1 MLKIKSIL
9 FAAGAGF
16 IFSFLTGLLS
26 GNPFSVI
33 FIRSITGSIFFTVI
47 ITAAAFVLKK
57 ALPEIDQLLNNNS
70 EELSGEE
77 AGSGLDVVIEDEN
90 PYTPAEDEK
99 SETKDMDEEKLLH
112 KDFIEEV
119 EEESI
124 DDISILKEAED
135 SDDTGDVVEVM
146 DDGMKGNSL
155 PELDENVSFL
165 PGSSSDNSLGED
177 NDAMNQLGV
186 NADPGTMAKAIKTIL
201 KRDHEG

>member
-9 FAAGAGF
+9 FVAGAGF

-33 FIRSITGSIFFTVI
+33 FFRSFVGSLFFTFIVL
-47 ITAAAFVLKK
+47 TAVFVLKK
-57 ALPEIDQLLNNNS
+57 ALPEIDELFKNNS
-70 EELSGEE
+70 EDPSGVKT
-77 AGSGLDVVIEDEN
+77 AGEGLDVVIEDEN
-90 PYTPAEDEK
+90 PYISVDEEK
-99 SETKDMDEEKLLH
+99 SEDTEIDEEKILQ

-135 SDDTGDVVEVM
+135 SDDAEEVIEVM
-146 DDGMKGNSL
+146 DDSMNSNSL
-155 PELDENVSFL
+155 PELDENISFIS
-165 PGSSSDNSLGED
+165 GSSDSSESLE
-177 NDAMNQLGV
+177 NDALNKLGV

-201 KRDHEG
+201 KKDQEG